1 MENHLVYEHPLNERI
16 RALLRVESS
25 FNRLNQYSGSLEL
38 WDQRLAIS
46 LLLDL
51 NDLLKLSDIKIELAK
66 ELERR
71 KSVLSALE
79 GNPGVDSHK
88 LKHLLSDLHDCL
100 ATIQDTA
107 YMPGAALDR
116 DELISSIK
124 QKSSVAG
131 GICNFD
137 LPAYHHW
144 LNRPTRARQQC
155 LREWQEDLS
164 IISKSTDL
172 VLTLIRSNAISKKVT
187 AEGGFY
193 QQSIESGTPHQLIR
207 IITARELKC
216 FPEISGGKH
225 RITVRFMEQE
235 ETQNRPAQTEK
246 DVEFDLHFCVS

>member
-1 MENHLVYEHPLNERI
+1 MENHLIYEHPLNERI

-51 NDLLKLSDIKIELAK
+51 NDLLKVSDIKIELAK

-88 LKHLLSDLHDCL
+88 LKHILGDLHDCL
-100 ATIQDTA
+100 KTIQDSA

-116 DELISSIK
+116 DELITSIK

-144 LNRPTRARQQC
+144 LSRAGRVRQQC

-172 VLTLIRSNAISKKVT
+172 VLRLIRSNAISKKVT
-187 AEGGFY
+187 AERGFY
-193 QQSIESGTPHQLIR
+193 QQSIETGTSYRLIR
-207 IITARELKC
+207 IITARKLKC

-235 ETQNRPAQTEK
+235 ETQNRPAQTKK
-246 DVEFDLHFCVS
+246 DVEFHLHFCIS